1 MIISPEKLFESMA
14 AACCRIFE
22 KTYMSQY
29 WTDTVRGLDPYVPGE
44 QPQDQQ
50 YIKLNTNESPYP
62 PSPQV
67 GQALAEYDLDSLRL
81 YPDPESVLLREAL
94 ARHHQ
99 LKIEQIFVGNGSDE
113 VLAHCFQAFFKQSK
127 PLLFPDISY
136 SFYPVYCGLYAIEF
150 NKIPLDDNFLINPS
164 DYAQPNG
171 GIILPNPNAPTGI
184 TLPLRSIVELLE
196 NTGSVV
202 IVDEAYVDFGARSA
216 ISLIDQ
222 YDNLLVTQ
230 TFSKSRSLAGIRLG
244 YALGNAA
251 LIEGLTRVKNS
262 FNSYPI
268 DRLTSVAAI
277 ASINDQTYFEDCR
290 HKIIASRENLSAA
303 LAKLGFRVY
312 PSSSNFV
319 FVVHADRLASDLNQ
333 QLKQHG
339 ILVRY
344 FKSARIDNCLRITVG
359 AEAECQQLISALDSI
374 LTK

>member
-1 MIISPEKLFESMA
+1 
-14 AACCRIFE
+14 
-22 KTYMSQY
+22 MSQY
-29 WTDTVRGLDPYVPGE
+29 WTDLVRGLAPYVPGE

-67 GQALAEYDLDSLRL
+67 SKALAACDVDSLRL
-81 YPDPESVLLREAL
+81 YPDPESTQLREAL

-99 LKIEQIFVGNGSDE
+99 LTIDQVFVGNGSDE
-113 VLAHCFQAFFKQSK
+113 VLAHCFQTFFKQSR

-136 SFYPVYCGLYAIEF
+136 SFYPVYCKLYAIEF
-150 NKIPLDDNFLINPS
+150 HKVPLDNNFQINPV
-164 DYAQPNG
+164 DYSRPNG

-184 TLPLRSIVELLE
+184 TLPLKSIKELLE
-196 NTGSVV
+196 NTDSVV
-202 IVDEAYVDFGARSA
+202 IVDEAYVDFGTESA
-216 ISLIDQ
+216 ASLVDEFN
-222 YDNLLVTQ
+222 NLLVTQ

-251 LIEGLTRVKNS
+251 LIEGLNRVKNS

-268 DRLTSVAAI
+268 DRVTSAVAI
-277 ASINDQTYFEDCR
+277 ASINDQAYFENCCE
-290 HKIIASRENLSAA
+290 KVITSRKHLSNA
-303 LAKLGFRVY
+303 LINLGFKVY

-319 FVVHADRLASDLNQ
+319 LAEHANRAASGLYQ
-333 QLKQHG
+333 QLKQRG

-359 AEAECQQLISALDSI
+359 TESECQQLLDALESLLND
-374 LTK
+374 